1 MPNKVKHNPTGTEAD
16 SLFKG
21 DWAINTSASN
31 IGGGP
36 SSTTRVYNGVTIPE
50 GGWSVYFNGTV
61 FTANNDTELLEYIN
75 TIGGDSSSLENS
87 LVWAAQTNEVYV
99 TNLQITDRVT
109 DGLILDVES
118 NNVASYPR
126 SGNTWYDM
134 SGHGNHLALSN
145 HQLSTEGYFEN
156 LNDTSNHFTAS
167 RGDSSSLNDTFSTV
181 DGAWTIEELIWTNS
195 TNYPEA
201 DAGSVASGTAYSGD
215 AVGFDW
221 NHGQGTLNSLQ
232 IGLGGANGVS
242 GYDDRVFIDIPSPHN
257 QFNRWRTRTIIFN
270 RAQNLIELYMDGYY
284 IGSAETPNSAGFSV
298 YDGGGITFGSL
309 YGWKHFGRRGSIK
322 IWNRQLTTGEVKK
335 SHLAS
340 ISTLNKLGPATRECV
355 LHWDAEVDQSLGL
368 NASNVTTNIF
378 DLSGNGNHADIIQ
391 GSVVVEEIDGV
402 KAWNFDSTDKYFESQ
417 STPTGFEGTPKLTF
431 EATIRAAA
439 SEVSSGDRGTII
451 VGNAYMSWNKSDQ
464 RLSSY
469 WYSTSNRGYHESG
482 GALDRERWYHWVSV
496 WTGGELIQYI
506 DGVEHYRVSTTTSTP
521 STLNKVRVGA
531 ESPGRQVSGH
541 INRIRVWNGALQ
553 PAEIEEAYRLFKN
566 KTTL

>member
-1 MPNKVKHNPTGTEAD
+1 MANKVKYNPTGAESD

-145 HQLSTEGYFEN
+145 HQLNTEGYFEN

-257 QFNRWRTRTIIFN
+257 QFNHWRTRTIIFN
-270 RAQNLIELYMDGYY
+270 RGENRIELYMDGYY

-402 KAWNFDSTDKYFESQ
+402 KAWNFDSTGKYFESQ
-417 STPTGFEGTPKLTF
+417 NTPTGFEGTPKLTF

-496 WTGGELIQYI
+496 WTGSELIQYI

-521 STLNKVRVGA
+521 SILNKVRVGA
-531 ESPGRQVSGH
+531 ESPGRQFSGH

-566 KTTL
+566 KTTP